1 MLRNESWSSII
12 ASSIL
17 NTQTISLD
25 SRLILKDM
33 LYILLTSLK
42 GDLEEKKSNTESDY
56 TSFLPKEQVDFQ

>member
-17 NTQTISLD
+17 NTQTISLA

-42 GDLEEKKSNTESDY
+42 GDIEQKISNTEFDY

>member
-12 ASSIL
+12 ASSIH

>member
-17 NTQTISLD
+17 NTQTISLA

-33 LYILLTSLK
+33 LNILLTSLK
-42 GDLEEKKSNTESDY
+42 GDIEQKISNTEFDY

>member
-33 LYILLTSLK
+33 LYMLLTSLK